1 MPKLGPAGQAAL
13 PTLMELLDEP
23 FPELANNAAESIGY
37 LGPIARSALPKL
49 RELMDKPEHD
59 GAARSVLR
67 LDPTDSKAQD
77 IVARSIDAEH
87 DIRVVC
93 RRGEPSSLS
102 CVMSLKKDGLPTLRK
117 VSLTTPIDWPN
128 SVFRSLLYHWGE
140 HRVSS
145 EYEYLEPLLRDHLE
159 TSDSELGKRFRE
171 ALKRRAEQPAR

>member
-1 MPKLGPAGQAAL
+1 
-13 PTLMELLDEP
+13 
-23 FPELANNAAESIGY
+23 
-37 LGPIARSALPKL
+37 
-49 RELMDKPEHD
+49 
-59 GAARSVLR
+59 
-67 LDPTDSKAQD
+67 
-77 IVARSIDAEH
+77 
-87 DIRVVC
+87 
-93 RRGEPSSLS
+93 
-102 CVMSLKKDGLPTLRK
+102 MSLKKDGLPTLRK